1 MARRLVIFDC
11 HVCGKPH
18 AHIVSYAPQ
27 NQSHHFEINVFTST
41 AWPLYQRSVCIKLY
55 NEPNGKIF
63 VKIFVLLV
71 IVCVCVMKTN
81 AHTHTQCCRWIFLSI
96 SLSLSSY
103 KFKRIKRSNTK
114 NKIKIML
121 ENDFFWRK
129 VKNTQSHP
137 KKIQKTWM
145 KNY

>member
-81 AHTHTQCCRWIFLSI
+81 AHTHNVVVGFFSL